1 MVECKL
7 PKLDTRVR
15 FPSLAP
21 FAFLEKKANGAPTR
35 CFGSFAFQNETNKN
49 YFILILLF
57 LVSGCATVKTKK
69 DYIVGGFPEKGRPGV
84 YHKVKKSETLWSIAK
99 AYDVSMKEVIDANR
113 IPNVARVE
121 ENQLV
126 FIPGVHASKEIT
138 VNKAK
143 ENGFAWPVRGK
154 LIGYF
159 HERKGAYFNKGID
172 IQAREGDTV
181 RAARRGQVVFAD
193 YLMGYGYT
201 VILSHADEFFSVYAR
216 NGKLLAG
223 LNDSVHQGQEIARVG
238 QGDNPSHVHFEIRKR
253 SLEDNPLYYLP

>member
-1 MVECKL
+1 MFKTFRYNIRLSYLVML
-7 PKLDTRVR
+7 
-15 FPSLAP
+15 LAL
-21 FAFLEKKANGAPTR
+21 AA
-35 CFGSFAFQNETNKN
+35 
-49 YFILILLF
+49 
-57 LVSGCATVKTKK
+57 SGCATVNTKK
-69 DYIVGGFPEKGRPGV
+69 DYIVGGFPEKGRQGV
-84 YHKVKKSETLWSIAK
+84 YHKVKKGETLWSIAK
-99 AYDVSMKEVIDANR
+99 TYDVSIKEVIDSNR

-138 VNKAK
+138 VNKAE

-216 NGKLLAG
+216 NGKLLVG
-223 LNDSVHQGQEIARVG
+223 LNDSVHQGQDIARVG

>member
-7 PKLDTRVR
+7 PKLITRVR
-15 FPSLAP
+15 FPSLASSVVVI
-21 FAFLEKKANGAPTR
+21 AVV
-35 CFGSFAFQNETNKN
+35 
-49 YFILILLF
+49 
-57 LVSGCATVKTKK
+57 VSGCATVKTKK
-69 DYIVGGFPEKGRPGV
+69 DYIVGGFHPQGAYWPEKGRQGV
-84 YHKVKKSETLWSIAK
+84 YHKVKKGETLWSIAK
-99 AYDVSMKEVIDANR
+99 AYDVSMKDVIDSNR

-126 FIPGVHASKEIT
+126 FIPGAHASKEMI
-138 VNKAK
+138 VNK
-143 ENGFAWPVRGK
+143 ESREGGFVWPVRGK
-154 LIGYF
+154 LTSYF

-172 IQAREGDTV
+172 IQARDGDIV

-216 NGKLLAG
+216 NGKLLVG
-223 LNDSVHQGQEIARVG
+223 LNDPVHQGQEIARVG
-238 QGDNPSHVHFEIRKR
+238 QGENPSYMHFEIRKR

>member
-1 MVECKL
+1 MNIKKIFIFVL
-7 PKLDTRVR
+7 
-15 FPSLAP
+15 LA
-21 FAFLEKKANGAPTR
+21 FAA
-35 CFGSFAFQNETNKN
+35 
-49 YFILILLF
+49 
-57 LVSGCATVKTKK
+57 SGCATAKTRK

-84 YHKVKKSETLWSIAK
+84 YHKVKKGETLWSIAR
-99 AYDVSMKEVIDANR
+99 AYDVSMKEVIVSNR

-138 VNKAK
+138 FNKDAK

-201 VILSHADEFFSVYAR
+201 VILNHADEFFSVYAR
-216 NGKLLAG
+216 NGKLLVG
-223 LNDSVHQGQEIARVG
+223 LNDSVHQGQEIARAG

>member
-1 MVECKL
+1 M
-7 PKLDTRVR
+7 
-15 FPSLAP
+15 
-21 FAFLEKKANGAPTR
+21 
-35 CFGSFAFQNETNKN
+35 
-49 YFILILLF
+49 
-57 LVSGCATVKTKK
+57 
-69 DYIVGGFPEKGRPGV
+69 
-84 YHKVKKSETLWSIAK
+84 YHKVQKGETLWSIAK

-216 NGKLLAG
+216 NGKLLVG

>member
-1 MVECKL
+1 LLWKNCLVL
-7 PKLDTRVR
+7 I
-15 FPSLAP
+15 
-21 FAFLEKKANGAPTR
+21 FL
-35 CFGSFAFQNETNKN
+35 FM
-49 YFILILLF
+49 L
-57 LVSGCATVKTKK
+57 SGCATVKTKK
-69 DYIVGGFPEKGRPGV
+69 DYIVGRFPEKGRPGV
-84 YHKVKKSETLWSIAK
+84 YHKVKKDETLWGIAK

-126 FIPGVHASKEIT
+126 FIPGVHASREIT
-138 VNKAK
+138 VNKETK

-201 VILSHADEFFSVYAR
+201 VILSHADELFSVYAR
-216 NGKLLAG
+216 NSKLLVG